1 MSRLWSRD
9 YELQRDVVVRENPT
23 IDQVAFYVKNG
34 DVIITEALRWC
45 RESGISISD
54 FKKALNKKENCYD
67 I

>member
-1 MSRLWSRD
+1 MTTLYSYD

-23 IDQVAFYVKNG
+23 VAEVAFCLKNG